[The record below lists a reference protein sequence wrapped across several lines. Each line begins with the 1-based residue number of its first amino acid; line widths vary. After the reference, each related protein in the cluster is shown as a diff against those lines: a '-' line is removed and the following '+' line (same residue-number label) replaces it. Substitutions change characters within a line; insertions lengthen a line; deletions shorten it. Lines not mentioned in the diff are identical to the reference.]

1 MSKIALALKYRPK
14 TFSDVVEQDAIKQTI
29 HHQIDTNTLKNC

>member
-14 TFSDVVEQDAIKQTI
+14 TFDDVIEQDAIKLTLR
-29 HHQIDTNTLKNC
+29 HQIETNNIC